1 MTVLEPGFPSELTT
15 PVLTHLLKQY
25 RSLGLVIKVNPLD
38 LRDYDKLDT
47 SIDGNFTNNLVAQP
61 IFTDAVSE
69 KIYNS
74 SIRDHYVP
82 VGMHLAVDPVN
93 SVTPQLQSQTIT
105 IKLILKFGKK
115 ISSLR
120 AKRMQVFD
128 NLWTWLFWVQTF

>member
-1 MTVLEPGFPSELTT
+1 MTVLEPVFPSELTT
-15 PVLTHLLKQY
+15 PVLTHLMKQY
-25 RSLGLVIKVNPLD
+25 RSPGLIIKVNPLD

-82 VGMHLAVDPVN
+82 VRMHLAVDPVN

-120 AKRMQVFD
+120 AKIMQVFD
-128 NLWTWLFWVQTF
+128 HLWT